1 LGFYFGAP
9 YYTYPYYGYPY
20 RNYYAPPPVV
30 ITVPPTPPVYIQQ
43 QAAPDYP
50 SGYWYYCDDPQGYYP
65 TVRECP
71 DGWQRVPP
79 TAPPPR

>member
-1 LGFYFGAP
+1 M
-9 YYTYPYYGYPY
+9 
-20 RNYYAPPPVV
+20 

-50 SGYWYYCDDPQGYYP
+50 SGSWYYCDDPQGYYP

-79 TAPPPR
+79 TVPPPR